1 MENAANDKRL
11 KIIKSQINGCTGE
24 IKEIDYLLNNKYRL
38 YEFYVFDEKTGNGQQ
53 VQIDNDIIEEIT
65 EYALNEHRKR
75 VQEKKLKAWEKLIG
89 E

>member
-11 KIIKSQINGCTGE
+11 KIIKSQINGYTSE

>member
-11 KIIKSQINGCTGE
+11 KIIKSQINGHTGE

>member
-11 KIIKSQINGCTGE
+11 KIIKSQINGYTSE

-53 VQIDNDIIEEIT
+53 VQIDNDIMEYIT
-65 EYALNEHRKR
+65 DYALNEHKKR
-75 VQEKKLKAWEKLIG
+75 LAERKLKVWEQIIG

>member
-11 KIIKSQINGCTGE
+11 KIIKSQITGYTGE